1 MKRRKPA
8 SPPVAE
14 SRPSAA
20 KRLNPQPAKG
30 DVPIDDALE
39 SSYAGEWIV
48 RAALQSY
55 SSLEHHIGDMTIEDC
70 EKAFALEQATR
81 RRKALLRRLL
91 QRAVR
96 LNELRYIAKWKAIWM
111 EKGNKAKS

>member
-8 SPPVAE
+8 SPPVVE
-14 SRPSAA
+14 SKP
-20 KRLNPQPAKG
+20 N
-30 DVPIDDALE
+30 DVD
-39 SSYAGEWIV
+39 WVV